1 MFVVYA
7 LLAAFA
13 AILLI
18 ALVVPWHVDVSIEKA
33 AEAPRVT
40 VRTRLRWLMFDWRLR
55 TPRPTKPSPPRPR
68 ARRRF
73 GFRSVRAA
81 WSTPGFKERIGQFL
95 LSSGRLAVPRSM
107 TAHWRVGFEDPADTG
122 TIVGTSLGLAE
133 IWRGPAWQVAVEPDF
148 SGPVLEGD
156 AHVLWSVRPIAVL
169 WPMLTL
175 AGSPV
180 VWRAGRAALR
190 SRRL

>member
-1 MFVVYA
+1 MLVVYA
-7 LLAAFA
+7 LLATFT
-13 AILLI
+13 AILLT

-55 TPRPTKPSPPRPR
+55 APRPTKPSPPRPR

-122 TIVGTSLGLAE
+122 MLVGAWIGIAE
-133 IWRGPAWQVAVEPDF
+133 MWRPLAWQVAIEPDF
-148 SGPVLEGD
+148 SGSIVEGD

-169 WPMLTL
+169 WPMVRL

-180 VWRAGRAALR
+180 MWRAGRAALHA
-190 SRRL
+190 RRL